1 MHLPNFLLAFFL
13 FTNLLFAQK
22 DCNQIPINDSLVVEP
37 GTFFFNNTPINEFVK
52 IYFNENNPPTIET
65 IPNPCSHIHS
75 GYKHAFQ
82 IKFTENSQI
91 ISANEIIESIQN
103 ENPGFAEFQLILNQE
118 LIKYYDAVYFAL
130 DEHSEITVLKN
141 EMREN
146 KLTISISIPNSTSI
160 YKRVKMEEPKDEI
173 SIFNH

>member
-1 MHLPNFLLAFFL
+1 MFRFISILVILCLSF
-13 FTNLLFAQK
+13 NLKAQETK
-22 DCNQIPINDSLVVEP
+22 AINCNQIPINDSLVVEP
-37 GTFFFNNTPINEFVK
+37 GTFFFNNTPINEYVK

-118 LIKYYDAVYFAL
+118 LIKYL
-130 DEHSEITVLKN
+130 
-141 EMREN
+141 
-146 KLTISISIPNSTSI
+146 
-160 YKRVKMEEPKDEI
+160 
-173 SIFNH
+173 